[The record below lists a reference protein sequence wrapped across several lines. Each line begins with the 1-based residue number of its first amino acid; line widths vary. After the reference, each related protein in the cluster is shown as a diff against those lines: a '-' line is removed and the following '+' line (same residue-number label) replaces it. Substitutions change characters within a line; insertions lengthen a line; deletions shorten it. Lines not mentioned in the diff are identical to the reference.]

1 MFLSLSNNY
10 GCALLWY
17 VSLQVK
23 LKRRERVREN
33 ERERERGR
41 QTDRQT
47 DRLYMIL
54 FITASFK
61 ILVSLIKFTHDENII
76 RLV

>member
-1 MFLSLSNNY
+1 M
-10 GCALLWY
+10 
-17 VSLQVK
+17 
-23 LKRRERVREN
+23 REN
-33 ERERERGR
+33 ERERERERER
-41 QTDRQT
+41 QTDRQI

>member
-1 MFLSLSNNY
+1 M
-10 GCALLWY
+10 
-17 VSLQVK
+17 
-23 LKRRERVREN
+23 REN
-33 ERERERGR
+33 ERERERERETDRQIDR
-41 QTDRQT
+41 QTDRQI

>member
-1 MFLSLSNNY
+1 MSE
-10 GCALLWY
+10 
-17 VSLQVK
+17 
-23 LKRRERVREN
+23 REG
-33 ERERERGR
+33 ERERERERER

-47 DRLYMIL
+47 DRQIDRLYMIL

>member
-1 MFLSLSNNY
+1 M
-10 GCALLWY
+10 
-17 VSLQVK
+17 
-23 LKRRERVREN
+23 REN
-33 ERERERGR
+33 ERERERERETDRQRDR
-41 QTDRQT
+41 QTDRQI

>member
-1 MFLSLSNNY
+1 M
-10 GCALLWY
+10 
-17 VSLQVK
+17 
-23 LKRRERVREN
+23 REN